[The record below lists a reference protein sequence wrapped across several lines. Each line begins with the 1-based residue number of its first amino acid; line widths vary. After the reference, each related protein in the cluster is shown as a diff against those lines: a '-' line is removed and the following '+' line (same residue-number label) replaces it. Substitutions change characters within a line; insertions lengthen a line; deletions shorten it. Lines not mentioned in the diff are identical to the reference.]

1 MIKAN
6 KPDCK
11 IVQYVQQKN
20 FDQLNFHFH
29 MNYEIYYLISGRR
42 RYVIDN
48 VIYDIEAGD
57 IILIPP
63 MVMHKTQSLPS
74 ISEHHERFL
83 FNVLEIPDILKPAF
97 AKNFYRPQGEFK
109 KKISELINESLN
121 EKGTDEETHFLHKT
135 NLHKILLLLL
145 KMPKDDFSSCPLS
158 DRDKIMQ
165 AAASYIKEN
174 CAKPLTLS
182 DISKVFGFTPEYFS
196 SVFKQTIGLNFVDYL
211 NNMRV
216 ALSLTYLTNSDMLIS
231 EISEKCGF
239 NDSNY
244 FTIVFKKVTGQSPTG
259 YRKLTKE

>member
-29 MNYEIYYLISGRR
+29 MNYEIYYLISGKR

-97 AKNFYRPQGEFK
+97 NKNFYRPQGEFK

-145 KMPKDDFSSCPLS
+145 KMPNDGFYPRPLS

-174 CAKPLTLS
+174 CYKDLTLRE
-182 DISKVFGFTPEYFS
+182 ISNTFGFTPQYFS
-196 SVFKQTIGLNFVDYL
+196 SIFKKAIGLNFIDYL

-216 ALSLTYLTNSDMLIS
+216 AMSLGFLADTNIPIN

-244 FTIVFKKVTGQSPTG
+244 FTIVFKKVTGTSPTK
-259 YRKLTKE
+259 YRKITNK